1 MKVKILKIFGNIKH
15 DKLLHFFY
23 GSMISFVSVL
33 IFGING
39 LCITVAIAAAKE
51 IIWDYLM
58 KKGNPEILD
67 FIFTIIPAAMLL
79 ILY

>member
-23 GSMISFVSVL
+23 GSIISFVSVL
-33 IFGING
+33 IFGVYG
-39 LCITVAIAAAKE
+39 LWITVVIAAAKE

-58 KKGNPEILD
+58 QKGSPELLD
-67 FIFTIIPAAMLL
+67 FIFTIIPAGMLL

>member
-1 MKVKILKIFGNIKH
+1 MKIFGSLKH

-23 GSMISFVSVL
+23 GSIISFISVL
-33 IFGING
+33 IFGVYG
-39 LCITVAIAAAKE
+39 LWITVIIAAAKE

-58 KKGNPEILD
+58 KKGSPELLD
-67 FIFTIIPAAMLL
+67 FIFTIIPAGMLL